1 MINKKGDYDMEYTII
16 LADGQK
22 ITNLTKN
29 GTNFVSRIRVDE
41 NIFVDNLSTMKISN
55 GESDEIYNHVE
66 LIQQVE
72 YSDGWYLA
80 FRELTAQ
87 ELRNM
92 EIDTKISNA
101 EGVANLATKK
111 SVELE
116 AVVNALLGV

>member
-1 MINKKGDYDMEYTII
+1 MRYTIT
-16 LADGQK
+16 LANGQK

-29 GTNFVSRIRVDE
+29 GTNFVSKTQVDE
-41 NIFVDNLSTMKISN
+41 SIFVDNLSTMKISN
-55 GESDEIYNHVE
+55 GESEEIYYHVE

-80 FRELTAQ
+80 FRELTTQ

-92 EIDTKISNA
+92 EIDTKILKA